1 MLNISTLVGRISNE
15 VVLEETK
22 NNKKVLKLQLSV
34 PRSFKNADGNYDTDF
49 VPVVIFG
56 DMAVNTAEYT
66 KPGDLVGVKGR
77 LQNLDEE
84 SDVLKLVVDRITF
97 LSAKNEA

>member
-1 MLNISTLVGRISNE
+1 MLNISTLVGRVNGII
-15 VVLEETK
+15 LEETT

-34 PRSFKNADGNYDTDF
+34 PRSFKNAEGNYDTDF

-56 DMAVNTAEYT
+56 DMAINTAEYT

-84 SDVLKLVVDRITF
+84 SNLLSLIAEKITF
-97 LSAKNEA
+97 LSTKNEA

>member
-1 MLNISTLVGRISNE
+1 MLNISTLVGRINSDLI
-15 VVLEETK
+15 LEETK

-56 DMAVNTAEYT
+56 DMAINTAEYT

-84 SDVLKLVVDRITF
+84 SNLLSLIAEKITF